1 MVRSF
6 GALVLIAASA
16 AASEEVIVIE
26 QDYNIIEQSGKD
38 GPTAKDVRQKVY
50 IHRDFLV
57 IDENGGKQGATTPTE
72 TILVDF
78 KNRQIIQLD
87 HENKKKV
94 VESFEDRRKRIETRK
109 KNAEKD
115 LADQPAGVQRNKMEK
130 LFRALLDD
138 KRRFKLAEDP
148 GPARNLVGMECK
160 PVKVQVEDMA
170 DYVPLEGLMHPDLE
184 LPYDN
189 ADVLYLLNIIG
200 KHMAEFLREN
210 REKFKYV
217 PLELHLDLAAGGKL
231 DTKAVSVQKV
241 MLDKL
246 DLAARGPLGNPFVV
260 PDYAV
265 REKIKPRLVKPKE
278 ERPD

>member
-1 MVRSF
+1 
-6 GALVLIAASA
+6 
-16 AASEEVIVIE
+16 
-26 QDYNIIEQSGKD
+26 
-38 GPTAKDVRQKVY
+38 
-50 IHRDFLV
+50 
-57 IDENGGKQGATTPTE
+57 
-72 TILVDF
+72 
-78 KNRQIIQLD
+78 
-87 HENKKKV
+87 
-94 VESFEDRRKRIETRK
+94 
-109 KNAEKD
+109 
-115 LADQPAGVQRNKMEK
+115 
-130 LFRALLDD
+130 
-138 KRRFKLAEDP
+138 
-148 GPARNLVGMECK
+148 MECK